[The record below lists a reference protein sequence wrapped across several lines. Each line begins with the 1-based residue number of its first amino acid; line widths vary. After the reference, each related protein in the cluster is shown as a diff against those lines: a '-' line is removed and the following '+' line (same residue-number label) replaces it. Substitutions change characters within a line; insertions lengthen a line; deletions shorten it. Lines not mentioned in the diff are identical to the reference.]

1 MLTDRRLSSCDW
13 EVECCLLTAIFAA
26 AAAAAAASTV
36 VAVHLVCPRPI
47 DTHCGTSTWAPVADA
62 DAAAAAA
69 MHWRERRIKRAHHRK
84 SAARHRRSQHNEI
97 I

>member
-13 EVECCLLTAIFAA
+13 EVECCLVIAIF

-62 DAAAAAA
+62 DAATAAA
-69 MHWRERRIKRAHHRK
+69 MHWRERRIK
-84 SAARHRRSQHNEI
+84 
-97 I
+97 